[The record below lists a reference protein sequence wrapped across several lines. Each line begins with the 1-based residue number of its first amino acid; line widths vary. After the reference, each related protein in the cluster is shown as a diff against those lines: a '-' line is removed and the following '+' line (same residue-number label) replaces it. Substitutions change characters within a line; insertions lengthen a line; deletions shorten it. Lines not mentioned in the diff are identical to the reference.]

1 MSRCTGLIGVPLFC
15 IATLAIAQAPTR
27 AADPIFVRAQTL
39 VSDGNGVAGR
49 ALIDSVIAK
58 TPPTS
63 QLYPQALF
71 WRATLAANAA
81 DAESDYKHIVVD
93 YPLAPQAED
102 ALLRLAQLELARGD
116 RDGALNHLQRIPRD
130 YPRSKS
136 LARAS
141 YWTARVL
148 FEKNDIPN
156 ACAANASALAQADVS
171 EVELRNQIQYQGQRC
186 PAVAA
191 VATTTAPAAP
201 VPTPVTSATA
211 TIPPASVTASTTSA
225 KAIPATSTA
234 STTPA
239 KVTPATSTA
248 SKPVVPAVAVK
259 PEAIVTD
266 SPKVR
271 APSPVHKTIPI
282 AAVPRPKPPAEA
294 NDAKPSIVDPSKAP
308 KAVAESPKAPKAVAE
323 NTEPKRNTPVSR
335 GNGYSVQVAAYTHKA
350 EADKLVSSLTK
361 RGYSARVD
369 GSVAPF
375 RVRIGRY
382 TTERD
387 AEDALK
393 KLKSKHMDGFVV
405 RAPER

>member
-1 MSRCTGLIGVPLFC
+1 MSRSTGFVGLPLFF
-15 IATLAIAQAPTR
+15 IATLAAAQVPARP
-27 AADPIFVRAQTL
+27 ADPIFVRAQTL

-58 TPPTS
+58 TAPTS

-141 YWTARVL
+141 YWRARVL

-156 ACAANASALAQADVS
+156 ACTANASALAQADAS
-171 EVELRNQIQYQGQRC
+171 EIELRNQIQYQGQRC

-191 VATTTAPAAP
+191 AAATTSPAAS
-201 VPTPVTSATA
+201 TSAI
-211 TIPPASVTASTTSA
+211 IPPAPV
-225 KAIPATSTA
+225 TA

-239 KVTPATSTA
+239 KTTATTSTPP
-248 SKPVVPAVAVK
+248 KPVVPAEAEKPNAVDTVPPTVTAPTPAPK
-259 PEAIVTD
+259 TAAAAAI
-266 SPKVR
+266 
-271 APSPVHKTIPI
+271 
-282 AAVPRPKPPAEA
+282 PRPKPPAEA

-308 KAVAESPKAPKAVAE
+308 KAV
-323 NTEPKRNTPVSR
+323 TEKPEAKRNNPVAR

-350 EADKLVSSLTK
+350 EADKLASSLNK
-361 RGYSARVD
+361 RGYTSRVD

>member
-1 MSRCTGLIGVPLFC
+1 MSRCADFIGLLLFC
-15 IATLAIAQAPTR
+15 VATVATAQAPSR
-27 AADPIFVRAQTL
+27 QADPIFVRAQTL

-49 ALIDSVIAK
+49 ALIDSLIAK

-156 ACAANASALAQADVS
+156 ACAANANALAQADIS

-186 PAVAA
+186 PMAA
-191 VATTTAPAAP
+191 SVATTTASATPASPLPAP
-201 VPTPVTSATA
+201 TTA
-211 TIPPASVTASTTSA
+211 TISPA
-225 KAIPATSTA
+225 PGTA

-239 KVTPATSTA
+239 KVTTATSPP
-248 SKPVVPAVAVK
+248 SKPTVPASVEK
-259 PEAIVTD
+259 PEAVDTV
-266 SPKVR
+266 STTVR
-271 APSPVHKTIPI
+271 AHSPTPKTAPT
-282 AAVPRPKPPAEA
+282 AAVPRPKPPIEA
-294 NDAKPSIVDPSKAP
+294 NDSKPSIVDPSKAP
-308 KAVAESPKAPKAVAE
+308 KAVAEKPE
-323 NTEPKRNTPVSR
+323 TKRNTSASR
-335 GNGYSVQVAAYTHKA
+335 GSGFSVQVAAYTHKA
-350 EADKLVSSLTK
+350 EADKLASGLNK

-382 TTERD
+382 PTERA

>member
-1 MSRCTGLIGVPLFC
+1 MSRSAGFIGLPLFC
-15 IATLAIAQAPTR
+15 VATLATAQAPSR
-27 AADPIFVRAQTL
+27 PADPIFVRAQTL

-71 WRATLAANAA
+71 WRATLASNAA

-102 ALLRLAQLELARGD
+102 ALLSLAQLELARGD

-156 ACAANASALAQADVS
+156 ACAANANALAQADLS
-171 EVELRNQIQYQGQRC
+171 EIELRNQIQYQGQRC
-186 PAVAA
+186 PAAAA
-191 VATTTAPAAP
+191 VATTIPAPAPTTTPSAP
-201 VPTPVTSATA
+201 ITT
-211 TIPPASVTASTTSA
+211 TIPSASG
-225 KAIPATSTA
+225 TA

-239 KVTPATSTA
+239 KSTAATSPPPKPAIPA
-248 SKPVVPAVAVK
+248 SVNK
-259 PEAIVTD
+259 PEAVDTVSATVKAPTPPPKTVT
-266 SPKVR
+266 
-271 APSPVHKTIPI
+271 TTT
-282 AAVPRPKPPAEA
+282 VPRPKPPTEA
-294 NDAKPSIVDPSKAP
+294 NDSKPSIVDPSKAP
-308 KAVAESPKAPKAVAE
+308 KVVAEKPEA
-323 NTEPKRNTPVSR
+323 KRNTPASR
-335 GNGYSVQVAAYTHKA
+335 GSGYSVQVAAYTYKA
-350 EADKLVSSLTK
+350 EADKLASSLNK

-382 TTERD
+382 PTERD
-387 AEDALK
+387 AEGALK

>member
-1 MSRCTGLIGVPLFC
+1 MSRSAGFIALPLFC
-15 IATLAIAQAPTR
+15 VATLATAQAPSR
-27 AADPIFVRAQTL
+27 PADPIFVRAQTL

-71 WRATLAANAA
+71 WRATLASNAA

-156 ACAANASALAQADVS
+156 ACAANANALGQADVS
-171 EVELRNQIQYQGQRC
+171 EIELRNQIQYQGQRC
-186 PAVAA
+186 PAPAA
-191 VATTTAPAAP
+191 VATTTAAPASTTTPPAP
-201 VPTPVTSATA
+201 ITA
-211 TIPPASVTASTTSA
+211 TIPPVSG
-225 KAIPATSTA
+225 TA

-239 KVTPATSTA
+239 KSTAATSPAPKPAIPASVNRPEVVDTVSAKVKAPTPPPKTA
-248 SKPVVPAVAVK
+248 PP
-259 PEAIVTD
+259 T
-266 SPKVR
+266 
-271 APSPVHKTIPI
+271 
-282 AAVPRPKPPAEA
+282 AVPRPKPPAEA
-294 NDAKPSIVDPSKAP
+294 NDSKPSIVDPSKAP
-308 KAVAESPKAPKAVAE
+308 KAVANKPAVKP
-323 NTEPKRNTPVSR
+323 NTSASR
-335 GNGYSVQVAAYTHKA
+335 ASGYSVQVAAYTHKA
-350 EADKLVSSLTK
+350 EADKLASSLNK
-361 RGYSARVD
+361 RGYLARVD

-382 TTERD
+382 PTERD

>member
-1 MSRCTGLIGVPLFC
+1 
-15 IATLAIAQAPTR
+15 
-27 AADPIFVRAQTL
+27 

-71 WRATLAANAA
+71 WRATLASNAA

-156 ACAANASALAQADVS
+156 ACAANANALAQADVS
-171 EVELRNQIQYQGQRC
+171 EIELRNQIQYQGQRC
-186 PAVAA
+186 PATAA
-191 VATTTAPAAP
+191 VATTTAA
-201 VPTPVTSATA
+201 PTPTTTPPAPTTA
-211 TIPPASVTASTTSA
+211 TIPPVSG
-225 KAIPATSTA
+225 TA

-239 KVTPATSTA
+239 KSTAATSPPPKPAVTA
-248 SKPVVPAVAVK
+248 SVNK
-259 PEAIVTD
+259 PEAVDTVSATVKAPAPPPKTVT
-266 SPKVR
+266 
-271 APSPVHKTIPI
+271 TT
-282 AAVPRPKPPAEA
+282 AVPRPKPPTEA
-294 NDAKPSIVDPSKAP
+294 NDSKPSIVDPSKAP
-308 KAVAESPKAPKAVAE
+308 KAVAEKPEA
-323 NTEPKRNTPVSR
+323 KRNTPASR
-335 GNGYSVQVAAYTHKA
+335 GSGYSVQVAAYTHKA
-350 EADKLVSSLTK
+350 EADKIASSLNK

-382 TTERD
+382 PTERD

-393 KLKSKHMDGFVV
+393 NLKSKHMDGFVV